1 MGLGGIGGFGG
12 GPFGPVNNPRRL
24 SDLLLGE
31 STEELSSRDQ
41 FLGGSPSQ
49 PLRNLS
55 IFPAASAV
63 VRPTSSII
71 QDGFATTLSRIE
83 LDPTRV
89 QRASQHYNAIKDW
102 LEKRLN
108 VEVRQV
114 GSFQRS
120 TKIRP
125 RVVNG
130 VPSAIDI
137 DAVVCFGDATYTPAP
152 GYGTTGTDALRAVH
166 DALTS
171 NQTYR
176 ILDPVI
182 DHPVVTLSYASEF
195 SVELIP
201 AFRNRL
207 PPDNFDRNPPSYFIP
222 NSLGGWQAADFDFD
236 SEFITA
242 ANKSV
247 DGKLIPAIKLMKQFI
262 RNRGIALKSF
272 HVELICLKL
281 VLPLLLARKQDSC
294 AWDWRDVLSF
304 FLNCAP
310 LVLPHP
316 LNIPGSRSSVPQ
328 IDQLSNVM
336 TELASWG
343 SLCDEF
349 RKLDNVQSSLPL
361 WRQFYGDPFPSS

>member
-1 MGLGGIGGFGG
+1 MGVGGLRGFGV
-12 GPFGPVNNPRRL
+12 GPFNPDRRL
-24 SDLLLGE
+24 SNLLLGE
-31 STEELSSRDQ
+31 PSNKLSAREQ
-41 FLGGSPSQ
+41 FLGGSTSES
-49 PLRNLS
+49 LRGLS
-55 IFPAASAV
+55 IFPAPAPGL
-63 VRPTSSII
+63 RPTPSVI
-71 QDGFATTLSRIE
+71 QEGFATTLSRIE
-83 LDPTRV
+83 LDPTRA

-120 TKIRP
+120 TKTRP
-125 RVVNG
+125 RVING
-130 VPSAIDI
+130 MPSAIDI
-137 DAVVCFGDATYTPAP
+137 DAVVCFGDATYTPTP
-152 GYGTTGTDALRAVH
+152 GCGMTGTDALRGVQ

-182 DHPVVTLSYASEF
+182 DHPVVTLSYGSEF

-222 NSLGGWQAADFDFD
+222 NSMGGWQPADFDYD

-247 DGKLIPAIKLMKQFI
+247 DGKLIPAIKLMKQFV
-262 RNRGIALKSF
+262 RNREIALKSF
-272 HVELICLKL
+272 HVEIVCLKL
-281 VLPLLLARKQDSC
+281 ILPFLLARKQDLRP
-294 AWDWRDVLSF
+294 WDWRDVLSV
-304 FLNCAP
+304 FLNCSP
-310 LVLPHP
+310 LILPHP
-316 LNIPGSRSSVPQ
+316 LSISGSRSSVPP
-328 IDQLSNVM
+328 IDQLSNVI
-336 TELASWG
+336 TALTSWG
-343 SLCDEF
+343 ALCNEF

-361 WRQFYGDPFPSS
+361 WRQFYGDPFPSN